1 MIICSLLILNIT
13 STALKTNKK
22 GLTNKIVSSYRRLA
36 EAFLKD
42 KFLFSAEPAGP
53 SVDVCRAKHKEGQ
66 ENIELF
72 ASKGF
77 VQRVVQW

>member
-1 MIICSLLILNIT
+1 M
-13 STALKTNKK
+13 
-22 GLTNKIVSSYRRLA
+22 RPA
-36 EAFLKD
+36 EAFLND
-42 KFLFSAEPAGP
+42 KFLFSAEPARP
-53 SVDVCRAKHKEGQ
+53 SVNVCRAKHKEGQ